1 MSWLQKSS
9 DTYTLKIYK
18 IVTWLTSLTEQSKV
32 LVQVQGW
39 VVETVIFLKQLQF
52 EIKWMC
58 SALEQVGDGPV

>member
-32 LVQVQGW
+32 LVQVQEW
-39 VVETVIFLKQLQF
+39 VVENVIFLKQLQF